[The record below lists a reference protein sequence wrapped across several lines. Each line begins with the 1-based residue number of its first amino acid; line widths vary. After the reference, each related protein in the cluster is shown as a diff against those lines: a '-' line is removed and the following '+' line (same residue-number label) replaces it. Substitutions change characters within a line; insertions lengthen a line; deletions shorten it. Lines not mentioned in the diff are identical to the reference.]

1 MCVCCRVLI
10 CKRKRI
16 EEKRRE
22 KKVGKKRE
30 RTSRGERERETISIT
45 VIAVPPCIERHL
57 KIEKKGGPAWIN
69 RE

>member
-1 MCVCCRVLI
+1 MQ
-10 CKRKRI
+10 
-16 EEKRRE
+16 EEKDRRKTE
-22 KKVGKKRE
+22 GKKVGKKRE